1 MADERHRPLIDVL
14 VDAALA
20 ATLVGWAIAGL
31 VKGRVA
37 TPVGMTLVT
46 VNVVVGFLFL
56 TRQRVRRRASPVE
69 IAIAVP
75 SVLMGPAAMM
85 VAPPAERWPVEANAL
100 FMVAAAGLVVSLV
113 TLGTSF
119 SVLPALREVVAR
131 GPYRLVRHPIYLAE
145 LAMVAAAAGLAA
157 RSAVGFGVIAATVV
171 TLGLRIVVE
180 ERVLM
185 SDDAYQAYRE
195 QVRWRLIP
203 YLW

>member
-1 MADERHRPLIDVL
+1 MPNERHRPVIDVL

-20 ATLVGWAIAGL
+20 ATLVGWAVAGL

-37 TPVGMTLVT
+37 TVVGMTLVT
-46 VNVVVGFLFL
+46 VNVVVGILFL
-56 TRQRVRRRASPVE
+56 TRQRVRRRATPSE
-69 IAIAVP
+69 IALAVP
-75 SVLMGPAAMM
+75 SVLMGPAAMV
-85 VAPPAERWPVEANAL
+85 VAPPAESWPTEANAL
-100 FMVAAAGLVVSLV
+100 FVLAAGALLVSLA

-145 LAMVAAAAGLAA
+145 LLMVAAAAGLAG
-157 RSAVGFGVIAATVV
+157 RSAAGLGVIAATIV

-185 SDDAYQAYRE
+185 HDDAYAAYRRR
-195 QVRWRLIP
+195 VRWRLIP
-203 YLW
+203 LLW